1 MTWQYTPYIIP
12 ILVSI
17 IISGLL
23 MFWGWQRRHTPGA
36 NWFTA
41 MMFSAFFWAFFYGLE
56 MLSVSLEQTLLWSK
70 LQYFGAVNL
79 AVMWL
84 FLVLTYTGKRDW
96 LTARNIALHFIIP
109 GITLAL
115 VWSNELHEL
124 IWVNPGLD
132 NNPAFNTLSFKPGL
146 WWWVNIAYSYLILL
160 FTSILLITAL
170 IRAATLYRRQITILL
185 FFSGFTWLGNLVYT
199 IGLSPQ
205 GMNLTPITFSL
216 SGLLIAWGLFRYR
229 MMDIAPIAR
238 DAIIEKMNEGLIV
251 LDAQKRV
258 VDINIVAQNILDQ
271 SLSALMGEP
280 INKVLSAYPVL
291 EELWQDAES
300 ENKSIDITLNTGTTR
315 IRSFNVVISSLRNK
329 HGRLSGWL
337 MFWHDIT
344 QRKQQEVATHL
355 LLSITQQ
362 ISTAHNFHDSL
373 HKALQLIV
381 DLTGWVFGEAWL
393 PNQDHTE
400 LENSN
405 ANYCIAE
412 ATSHISEFNKISQ
425 DFTFKFNVGLP
436 GRVWATKK
444 PEWQKNISTLPKEI
458 YLRALYAQK
467 AGLQAAL
474 GVPILDGDNLVAVMV
489 FYMDRS
495 DVKDQYMV
503 DLISSAAAQLGAI
516 LQNKRSEEAMRMQ
529 SAALEATANG
539 IVITNLKGEIIWAN
553 PAISKL
559 TGYSL
564 AEVIGEKPSL
574 FKSNKHSPEFYK
586 QLWDTISS
594 GSVWHGE
601 IINQNKDGSLYTEE
615 QTITPAYN
623 KDGALTHYIA
633 IKQDV
638 TLRKKAEDALA
649 TERNLLRTLIDN
661 LPDFI
666 LAKDRQGRFT
676 LANKALA
683 ELDGLSNPS
692 ELIGKTEFDTKPP
705 EIAARFQSVEQEIFR
720 TGESVI
726 NHPEQTLDS
735 LGNPRWMLTT
745 KIPLKNKDGKITGL
759 VGIGRDITERK
770 KMEDE
775 LRKLSR
781 AVEQSDSTI
790 VITNLNGDVEFAN
803 PAFTRI
809 TGYSLEEAIGQNTRL
824 LSSGKHPASF
834 YQELWETITKGETW
848 QGEMINRKKDGSL
861 YWEAAT
867 ISPVYNEDGE
877 ITHYLAVKED
887 ISKRKAIQK
896 ALTEEQQKSDA
907 LLKNMLPE
915 KIANEIKETGSVNPV
930 LFKNASILFTDF
942 KNFTSTAEQLA
953 PQELVDMINIY
964 FTAFDD
970 IIDKY
975 NLEKLKTIGDS
986 YMCAGGLP
994 TPCDTHANDITQAAF
1009 DILAFVQSEKEKRQS
1024 QGLRSWDIRIG
1035 ISSGPVIAG
1044 VVGQKKYTYD
1054 VWGDTVVMASRME
1067 ASGKIDKINI
1077 SQSTYELIKEDFD
1090 CQYRGK
1096 VAAKHKGEVKMYFVN
1111 GAKPGK
1117 L

>member
-1 MTWQYTPYIIP
+1 MIFFHASIFIIAC
-12 ILVSI
+12 LVLAR
-17 IISGLL
+17 SGSLIVQALTRIARFLGWREFVVASLL
-23 MFWGWQRRHTPGA
+23 MA
-36 NWFTA
+36 FTTSLPES
-41 MMFSAFFWAFFYGLE
+41 FVGISSAFHQKAN
-56 MLSVSLEQTLLWSK
+56 LSFSNIIGSNI
-70 LQYFGAVNL
+70 A
-79 AVMWL
+79 
-84 FLVLTYTGKRDW
+84 VLT
-96 LTARNIALHFIIP
+96 
-109 GITLAL
+109 
-115 VWSNELHEL
+115 
-124 IWVNPGLD
+124 
-132 NNPAFNTLSFKPGL
+132 
-146 WWWVNIAYSYLILL
+146 
-160 FTSILLITAL
+160 
-170 IRAATLYRRQITILL
+170 
-185 FFSGFTWLGNLVYT
+185 
-199 IGLSPQ
+199 
-205 GMNLTPITFSL
+205 
-216 SGLLIAWGLFRYR
+216 
-229 MMDIAPIAR
+229 
-238 DAIIEKMNEGLIV
+238 LIV
-251 LDAQKRV
+251 G
-258 VDINIVAQNILDQ
+258 
-271 SLSALMGEP
+271 LSAL
-280 INKVLSAYPVL
+280 
-291 EELWQDAES
+291 
-300 ENKSIDITLNTGTTR
+300 
-315 IRSFNVVISSLRNK
+315 
-329 HGRLSGWL
+329 
-337 MFWHDIT
+337 
-344 QRKQQEVATHL
+344 
-355 LLSITQQ
+355 
-362 ISTAHNFHDSL
+362 TAKKLKFEG
-373 HKALQLIV
+373 KALQRCSFYAPFITSLPLVLMMDSRISRI
-381 DLTGWVFGEAWL
+381 DGIILLLTA
-393 PNQDHTE
+393 
-400 LENSN
+400 
-405 ANYCIAE
+405 A
-412 ATSHISEFNKISQ
+412 
-425 DFTFKFNVGLP
+425 
-436 GRVWATKK
+436 
-444 PEWQKNISTLPKEI
+444 I
-458 YLRALYAQK
+458 YFR
-467 AGLQAAL
+467 
-474 GVPILDGDNLVAVMV
+474 
-489 FYMDRS
+489 
-495 DVKDQYMV
+495 
-503 DLISSAAAQLGAI
+503 
-516 LQNKRSEEAMRMQ
+516 
-529 SAALEATANG
+529 
-539 IVITNLKGEIIWAN
+539 W
-553 PAISKL
+553 
-559 TGYSL
+559 
-564 AEVIGEKPSL
+564 
-574 FKSNKHSPEFYK
+574 
-586 QLWDTISS
+586 
-594 GSVWHGE
+594 
-601 IINQNKDGSLYTEE
+601 
-615 QTITPAYN
+615 
-623 KDGALTHYIA
+623 
-633 IKQDV
+633 
-638 TLRKKAEDALA
+638 
-649 TERNLLRTLIDN
+649 
-661 LPDFI
+661 
-666 LAKDRQGRFT
+666 
-676 LANKALA
+676 
-683 ELDGLSNPS
+683 
-692 ELIGKTEFDTKPP
+692 LIGHQWHF
-705 EIAARFQSVEQEIFR
+705 
-720 TGESVI
+720 
-726 NHPEQTLDS
+726 
-735 LGNPRWMLTT
+735 T
-745 KIPLKNKDGKITGL
+745 KIIANKNKDGKITGL